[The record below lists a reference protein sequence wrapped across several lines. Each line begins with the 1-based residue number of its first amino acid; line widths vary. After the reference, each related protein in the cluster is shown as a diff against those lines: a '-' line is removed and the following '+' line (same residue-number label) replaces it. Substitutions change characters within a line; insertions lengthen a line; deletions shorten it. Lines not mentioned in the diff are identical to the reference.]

1 MPLVLLLPYGKTE
14 NLIVVAVVVT
24 VVAECFHRREKTQ
37 HRRSAHERKMSEK
50 HASAATEICALPA
63 SPLFALFHS
72 LCYCVYGK
80 SFSSLCIFKSLNYI
94 T

>member
-63 SPLFALFHS
+63 SPLLLSFTLSVTVFMASPFL
-72 LCYCVYGK
+72 VYV
-80 SFSSLCIFKSLNYI
+80 FLNP
-94 T
+94 